1 MGAVLVALILGTGLA
16 WRLATPVRRLTHA
29 AEEIAAGNLDSRAQ
43 VSSRDEIG
51 QLADAFNRMA
61 DNLAR
66 SDESR
71 RRMTADIAHE
81 LRTPLSVIRGQVEA
95 IQDGIFPPDAAH
107 LAPIHEEILLLNRL
121 IEDLRTLALVDAGQ
135 LELQESMVDPGML
148 VERTVAK
155 FAALAAEQD
164 ITLAVQLAQQL
175 PGITI
180 DSHRIEQVLTNL
192 LANALRHTPSQGIVT
207 IRAEVDGRRLLISVA
222 DTGPG
227 IPPKD
232 IPHLFD
238 RFWRG
243 DKSRARDRGGA
254 GLGLAIARQ
263 LVDTHGGTIWV
274 SSDQNTGATFHI
286 ALPLA

>member
-1 MGAVLVALILGTGLA
+1 
-16 WRLATPVRRLTHA
+16 
-29 AEEIAAGNLDSRAQ
+29 
-43 VSSRDEIG
+43 
-51 QLADAFNRMA
+51 
-61 DNLAR
+61 
-66 SDESR
+66 
-71 RRMTADIAHE
+71 
-81 LRTPLSVIRGQVEA
+81 
-95 IQDGIFPPDAAH
+95 
-107 LAPIHEEILLLNRL
+107 
-121 IEDLRTLALVDAGQ
+121 
-135 LELQESMVDPGML
+135 MVDPGML